1 MKRLRKILK
10 ILLIVLVVLAA
21 GLAVVGT
28 WLVRR
33 AWPQTD
39 GEAAVAGLGAPV
51 EVIRDRW
58 GVPHIFAQS
67 DRDLFLAQGWVHAQD
82 RFWQMEFNRR
92 VAAGQLAS
100 ILGPPLVETDRTLR
114 TYGLRRAAERDLQR
128 LDPDTRAL
136 LQAYADGVNRWL
148 ESHRGGGLPV
158 EMTLLSVEPAPW
170 SPVDSLAW
178 IRLMGLNLSLNQ
190 GMEPLRALLVAK
202 LGPEAA
208 AQLIPDYPDDA
219 PTIITEP
226 PPIPGGSTGA
236 APAAPAANAAA
247 AGRQLS
253 ALLPAGGVPPFWG
266 SNNWVVHGS
275 RTATGRPLFANDTH
289 LGLALPSIW
298 YANGLHGGR
307 FDAAGFSFA
316 GMPFVVLGHNRRIAW
331 GITNLCADVQ
341 DLYRETLDDP
351 AKPARYQFQGAW
363 RPLQT
368 LRETI
373 EVRGGQPVTVEIRS
387 THHGPLVHE
396 VFPDLKGG
404 PPMTLRWSAMDG
416 GSMLGALRG
425 INLANDWEGFR
436 TSLRTWTAPSVN
448 IGYADVDGH
457 IGYHS
462 TGLIPIRPQGD
473 QGLVPV
479 DGASGAHEW
488 QRFIPFEEMPQVLD
502 PGDGF
507 VVTAN
512 NKVVGK
518 DYPYFIAHDMADPYR
533 ARRIRERLLEMH
545 KATAEDMRLL
555 QADTLSVPARDLRPF
570 LLEVQPKTDL
580 EKKALDQLR
589 SWDLRMAPDSAAPT
603 IFEAWRDRIWGEVF
617 ADDLG
622 EELMKTYEPVA
633 VSQVPMLMDLLNAP
647 DNGWIDDRRTPQ
659 KEGRAEILHRA
670 FAGAVTQLQQRLG
683 DDPAE
688 WRWGRVHT
696 VSFAHTPLGQSGIK
710 PLEWIFNSPTWS
722 LGGNPSTVNE
732 NVHDP
737 ARPYQVNFGSSQR
750 LIVDLSDLE
759 KTLAVN
765 STGASG
771 HPFHRHRDDESALW
785 VKVDLHPLPF
795 SREGVEKVAEDTL
808 VLKP

>member
-10 ILLIVLVVLAA
+10 VLLIVLVVLAA
-21 GLAVVGT
+21 GLAVAGT

-39 GEAAVAGLGAPV
+39 GEASVAGLGAPV

-58 GVPHIFAQS
+58 GVPHIFAGNE
-67 DRDLFLAQGWVHAQD
+67 RDLFLAQGWVHAQD

-92 VAAGQLAS
+92 VASGQLAS
-100 ILGPPLVETDRTLR
+100 VLGPPLVETDRLLR
-114 TYGLRRAAERDLQR
+114 TYGLRRAAERDLQL
-128 LDPDTRAL
+128 LDPETRAL

-148 ESHRGGGLPV
+148 ESHRDGGLPV
-158 EMTLLSVEPAPW
+158 EMTLLSIEPAPW

-190 GMEPLRALLVAK
+190 GFETARARLAAR
-202 LGPEAA
+202 LGPEAV
-208 AQLIPDYPDDA
+208 AQLLPGYPEDGPVIIPDQ
-219 PTIITEP
+219 
-226 PPIPGGSTGA
+226 
-236 APAAPAANAAA
+236 APAPAGGATDGINAADA
-247 AGRQLS
+247 SRQLS
-253 ALLPAGGVPPFWG
+253 AVLPTGGVPPFWG

-307 FDAAGFSFA
+307 FDTAGFSFA
-316 GMPFVVLGHNRRIAW
+316 GMPLVVLGHNRRIAW

-351 AKPARYQFQGAW
+351 AKPTRYRFQNAW

-368 LRETI
+368 LRETV
-373 EVRGGQPVTVEIRS
+373 EVRGGQPVTIEIRS
-387 THHGPLVHE
+387 TQHGPLVQDI
-396 VFPDLKGG
+396 FPDLKGG
-404 PPMTLRWSAMDG
+404 PPTSLRWSAMDG

-425 INLANDWEGFR
+425 INLAGDWEGFR
-436 TSLRTWTAPSVN
+436 TALRTWTAPSVN
-448 IGYADVDGH
+448 LGYADVDGH

-473 QGLVPV
+473 EGLVPV

-488 QRFIPFEEMPQVLD
+488 QGYIPYDEMPQVLD

-512 NKVVGK
+512 NRVVGK
-518 DYPYFIAHDMADPYR
+518 NYPYFIARDMADPFR
-533 ARRIRERLLEMH
+533 ALRIRERLLELP

-555 QADTLSVPARDLRPF
+555 QADILSIPARDLRPF
-570 LLEVQPKTDL
+570 LLEIQPKTDL
-580 EKKALDQLR
+580 ERKALEQIR
-589 SWDLRMAPDSAAPT
+589 SWDLRMSLDSAAPT
-603 IFEAWRDRIWGEVF
+603 IFEAWLDRIWDEVF

-622 EELMKTYEPVA
+622 KEMMEVYRPVA
-633 VSQVPMLMDLLNAP
+633 AGQVAMLVDLMGGP
-647 DNGWIDDRRTPQ
+647 GGRWIDDRRTPQ
-659 KEGRAEILHRA
+659 KETRADIAHRA
-670 FAGAVTQLQQRLG
+670 LAGALAQLQGRLG
-683 DDPAE
+683 SEPADWKWE
-688 WRWGRVHT
+688 RVHT

-710 PLEWIFNSPTWS
+710 PLEWIFNSPTWP
-722 LGGNPSTVNE
+722 LAGDVFTVNE
-732 NVHDP
+732 NVGDP
-737 ARPYQVNFGSSQR
+737 AKPYQVNFGSSQR
-750 LIVDLSDLE
+750 LIVDLSDVE

-771 HPFHRHRDDESALW
+771 HPFHKHRDDESALW
-785 VKVDLHPLPF
+785 VNVALHPLPF
-795 SREGVEKVAEDTL
+795 SREGVEKVAEDKL

>member
-10 ILLIVLVVLAA
+10 IVLIVLVVLAA
-21 GLAVVGT
+21 GLAVTGT

-39 GEAAVAGLGAPV
+39 GDASVAGLGAPV

-58 GVPHIFAQS
+58 GVPHIFARNE
-67 DRDLFLAQGWVHAQD
+67 RDLFLAQGWVHAQD

-92 VAAGQLAS
+92 VASGQLAS
-100 ILGPPLVETDRTLR
+100 TLGAPLVDTDRLLR

-128 LDPDTRAL
+128 LDPDTRLL

-148 ESHRGGGLPV
+148 ESRRNEGGLPV
-158 EMTLLSVEPAPW
+158 EMTLLGIDPAPW

-190 GMEPLRALLVAK
+190 GLEPVRARLAAK
-202 LGPEAA
+202 LGPQAA
-208 AQLIPDYPDDA
+208 AQLLPGYPEDA
-219 PTIITEP
+219 PVIISEP
-226 PPIPGGSTGA
+226 NPEGE
-236 APAAPAANAAA
+236 PAAS
-247 AGRQLS
+247 RQLS

-266 SNNWVVHGS
+266 SNNWMVHGS

-289 LGLALPSIW
+289 LGLGLPSIW

-341 DLYRETLDDP
+341 DLYRETLDNP
-351 AKPARYQFQGAW
+351 ARPARYRFRNAW

-368 LRETI
+368 VRETI
-373 EVRGGQPVTVEIRS
+373 EVRGGKPVAVEIRS
-387 THHGPLVHE
+387 THHGPLVHD

-404 PPMTLRWSAMDG
+404 PPTALRWSAMDG

-425 INLANDWEGFR
+425 VNLAGGWEEVR
-436 TSLRTWTAPSVN
+436 TALRSWNAPSVN

-462 TGLIPIRPQGD
+462 TGLIPVRPPGD

-479 DGASGAHEW
+479 DGASGTHEW
-488 QRFIPFEEMPQVLD
+488 QGYIPFDEMPRVLD

-512 NKVVGK
+512 NRVVGK

-533 ARRIRERLLEMH
+533 ARRIRERLLEIH

-555 QADTLSVPARDLRPF
+555 QADILSIPARELRPF
-570 LLEVQPKTDL
+570 LLEIQPKTDL
-580 EKKALDQLR
+580 ERKALEQIR
-589 SWDLRMAPDSAAPT
+589 TWDLRMATDSAAPT
-603 IFEAWRDRIWGEVF
+603 IFETWLGRIWGEVF

-622 EELMKTYEPVA
+622 EELMKTYGPVA
-633 VSQVPMLMDLLNAP
+633 VGQVPMLVDLLEHP
-647 DNGWIDDRRTPQ
+647 GSRWIDDRRTPR
-659 KEGRAEILHRA
+659 KEERTEIVHRA
-670 FAGAVTQLQQRLG
+670 FAGAVAELQERLG

-688 WRWGRVHT
+688 WRWGLVHT

-710 PLEWIFNSPTWS
+710 PLEWIFNSPTWP
-722 LGGNPSTVNE
+722 LGGHPFTVNE

-737 ARPYQVNFGSSQR
+737 ARPYKVVFGSSQR

-771 HPFHRHRDDESALW
+771 HPFHKHRDDESALW
-785 VKVDLHPLPF
+785 VQVALHPLPF
-795 SREGVEKVAEDTL
+795 SREGVEKVAEETL